1 MRCLLLVLFGC
12 WGSVAKLQAQAIS
25 LADTTMVRCVATS
38 LKTTYKYREPIAL
51 DVQLISQAN
60 QPILLIDGAIYSEI
74 WTYFATP
81 KLEVYRLGKN
91 GPEER
96 MVRANKSGD
105 LSFGVNFKNLVLLQP
120 KQVYTLMY
128 TQEAFSWAWPS
139 PLNNYEPLRPGRYVA
154 RFVYS
159 TTVSSNRNLN
169 KMIYQLAGAREKTQ
183 EALKNFI
190 DQIPVVRAVSAPI
203 YLTITR

>member
-1 MRCLLLVLFGC
+1 
-12 WGSVAKLQAQAIS
+12 
-25 LADTTMVRCVATS
+25 MVRCVATI

-60 QPILLIDGAIYSEI
+60 QPILLIDGTIYSEI
-74 WTYFATP
+74 WTYFVAP

-91 GPEER
+91 GTEER
-96 MVRANKSGD
+96 MVRANNSPD
-105 LSFGVNFKNLVLLQP
+105 LSFRVDFKNLVLLQP

-128 TQEAFSWAWPS
+128 TQEAFSWAWSS

-154 RFVYS
+154 RFVYA
-159 TTVSSNRNLN
+159 TTASSNRNMDE
-169 KMIYQLAGAREKTQ
+169 MIYQLAGAREKTQ
-183 EALKNFI
+183 EAVKAFI
-190 DQIPVVRAVSAPI
+190 DKIPVIRAVSSPI